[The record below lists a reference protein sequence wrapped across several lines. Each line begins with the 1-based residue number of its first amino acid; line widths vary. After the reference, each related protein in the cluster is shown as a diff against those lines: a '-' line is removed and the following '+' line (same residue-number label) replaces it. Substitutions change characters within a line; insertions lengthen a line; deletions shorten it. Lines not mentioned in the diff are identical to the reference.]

1 MLNSNISKHKSIL
14 IYGILGFNILPNIN
28 VESRVSNV
36 VGNHETAVT
45 VACASYAKGGC
56 TAVKLAKASAS
67 AALSSESSEKSQ
79 ESKPVAR

>member
-1 MLNSNISKHKSIL
+1 MLNFNPSKRKSIL

-36 VGNHETAVT
+36 MGNHQTAVT

-56 TAVKLAKASAS
+56 AAVKLAKAGAS
-67 AALSSESSEKSQ
+67 AAFSGESSEKSY
-79 ESKPVAR
+79 EPTPVAR